1 MNNHFLLTAS
11 GKDRPGMV
19 AGVADALFALKGN
32 LQDASMTRLGGEF
45 SMMMVASLPSKVS
58 PAAIQK
64 ALSPWSKKLGISFQV
79 KSVSPGLAR
88 SRPSSDAQFLISV
101 YGTDRPGIVAKV
113 TRAISDRK
121 MSITDLQTRLLH
133 HGKKP
138 VYILLLEVQAP
149 AKADLDGLR
158 SALDQMRQD
167 LGVEITLQDID
178 PVAL

>member
-1 MNNHFLLTAS
+1 MKKTYLLTAY

-19 AGVADALFALKGN
+19 AGIASALLALKGN
-32 LQDASMTRLGGEF
+32 LEDASMTRLGGEF
-45 SMMMVASLPSKVS
+45 TMMLVVSLPSSVS

-64 ALSPWSKKLGISFQV
+64 ALTPWSRKLGITFQA
-79 KSVSPGLAR
+79 KPISSALAR
-88 SRPSSDAQFLISV
+88 RRGVSEAQYLISV
-101 YGTDRPGIVAKV
+101 YGTDRPGIVAQV
-113 TRAISDRK
+113 TGAIAERK
-121 MSITDLQTRLLH
+121 ISITDLQTRVLH

-138 VYILLLEVQAP
+138 VYILLLELQAP
-149 AKADLDGLR
+149 PKADLDGLR